1 MEEKPDWNYQFIESL
16 GMKIAINKTS
26 NILYTEDKI
35 RYSPEEY
42 LLLSKI
48 NYQIPLQVHI
58 LKKLFQ
64 GSIIKVQ

>member
-35 RYSPEEY
+35 RYSPEEC

-64 GSIIKVQ
+64 GSLIKVQ